1 MASEINKALEEI
13 KDCIEK
19 KENFCLDA
27 GAGSGKTH
35 TLVSTINYLKITK
48 PESKIICITYTN
60 NAKNEI
66 ISRLSDV
73 NNIFVSTIHEF
84 IWKNIC
90 KFQASLRVEVNK
102 CIIEKISK
110 YEIENNETKV
120 EKYKNADLTLPISYR
135 DYESLINGIISHD
148 TLLNIFNSF
157 LSNEQYCNILFSS
170 IDYIFVDEYQDTHKI
185 IFYEFLKKL
194 QDYKEK
200 FNDILIG
207 LFGDTM
213 QNIYLNGIGEIQGEY
228 KNIFKF
234 IKKEENYRS
243 CSEII
248 NLNNSLRSD
257 LIQVCK
263 NNSVK
268 KNEIKFIYN
277 LSDDKYLKQCIQYN
291 DFEKLHLTHR
301 YIADEVGFSNIYDIY
316 YKRYGNNTSNI
327 IKNADERYLR
337 YICNEIMPLIYETKN
352 NISSAIIKNI
362 NKNYINF
369 EILNNIKEQV
379 YNIISEMSEISIQL
393 FLEKI
398 FSLDILSNL
407 DYLKLCKT
415 YEESEDVEFL
425 SIITEI
431 KAIEFYNYY
440 LQFSEK
446 TLLQTMHGT
455 KGNEFKHVVININ
468 ENTTWNW
475 YNFSKLFKNQAMKE
489 SVKNRTEKLLYVSCT
504 RAQSSLIINYIVE
517 ENNSRSQYAINLMKN
532 NIERIWGNKI
542 EFVIYE

>member
-66 ISRLSDV
+66 VSRLSDV
-73 NNIFVSTIHEF
+73 NNVFVSTIHEF

-170 IDYIFVDEYQDTHKI
+170 IDYIFIDEYQDTHKI

-263 NNSVK
+263 NNSVN

-277 LSDDKYLKQCIQYN
+277 LSDDKYLKKCIQYN

-316 YKRYGNNTSNI
+316 YKRYGNNTSNV

-337 YICNEIMPLIYETKN
+337 YICSEIMPLIYETKN

-398 FSLDILSNL
+398 FSLGILSNL

-415 YEESEDVEFL
+415 YEESDDVEFL

-431 KAIEFYNYY
+431 KAIEFYNY
-440 LQFSEK
+440 
-446 TLLQTMHGT
+446 
-455 KGNEFKHVVININ
+455 
-468 ENTTWNW
+468 
-475 YNFSKLFKNQAMKE
+475 
-489 SVKNRTEKLLYVSCT
+489 
-504 RAQSSLIINYIVE
+504 
-517 ENNSRSQYAINLMKN
+517 
-532 NIERIWGNKI
+532 
-542 EFVIYE
+542 